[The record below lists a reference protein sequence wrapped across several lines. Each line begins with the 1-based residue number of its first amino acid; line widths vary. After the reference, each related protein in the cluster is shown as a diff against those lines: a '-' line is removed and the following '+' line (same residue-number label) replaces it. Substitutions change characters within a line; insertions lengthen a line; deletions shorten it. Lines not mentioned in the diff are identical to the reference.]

1 MSFMQRFTIKHK
13 ETVLHIYADCNLKA
27 KAGALVK
34 RYREQIERYIAKY
47 PHWQE
52 SFLPVEPKENAPSI
66 VKEMSKAASLCGVG
80 PMAAIAGAIAEFIG
94 KSLLRFSTGLIVENG
109 GDIFLQSN
117 EERLLSI
124 FAGRSRL
131 SEKIGLKLL
140 PSLKP
145 YGVATSAGA
154 VGHSYSA
161 GKANAAVVV
170 SNSAILSDAAATAT
184 ANIIREKKDIKKGL
198 NFAKK
203 IRGVLG
209 AIIILKDDL
218 GVWNCEISTI

>member
-1 MSFMQRFTIKHK
+1 MKRTYIKNK
-13 ETVLHIYADCNLKA
+13 ETILNIYADCNLKA
-27 KAGALVK
+27 KSCELVK
-34 RYREQIERYIAKY
+34 RYRTQVERYIAKY
-47 PHWQE
+47 PYWQE
-52 SFLPVEPKENAPSI
+52 SFLPVEVKGDAPSI

-94 KSLLRFSTGLIVENG
+94 KNLLRFSTEIIVENG
-109 GDIFLQSN
+109 GDIFLQSS

-145 YGVATSAGA
+145 YGVATSSGA

-218 GVWNCEISTI
+218 GIWNCEIKRS